1 MADSTDDST
10 DGSTG
15 AQRWLVIDGRRWRR
29 SDPSLPSDV
38 EERLKHHLGR
48 GRSGVRTAKKSD
60 DDDAVAAARHLVQT
74 AKVGL
79 GERGD
84 PWWEQDADT
93 REKRWTEAL
102 EELDAPEG

>member
-1 MADSTDDST
+1 M
-10 DGSTG
+10 DGTSDEE
-15 AQRWLVIDGRRWRR
+15 RYLVVDGRRWRR
-29 SDPSLPSDV
+29 SDPLLPTDV

-48 GRSGVRTAKKSD
+48 GRSGVRTAKRAG

-84 PWWEQDADT
+84 PWWEQDPAT
-93 REKRWTEAL
+93 RERRWTDAL
-102 EELDAPEG
+102 AQLDADES

>member
-1 MADSTDDST
+1 MTGSSDDST
-10 DGSTG
+10 DE
-15 AQRWLVIDGRRWRR
+15 QRWLIVDGRRWRR
-29 SDPSLPSDV
+29 SDPLLPVEV

-48 GRSGVRTAKKSD
+48 GRSGVRTATRSGD
-60 DDDAVAAARHLVQT
+60 DAAVAAARHLVQT

-84 PWWEQDADT
+84 PWWEQDAAT

-102 EELDAPEG
+102 EELDALED